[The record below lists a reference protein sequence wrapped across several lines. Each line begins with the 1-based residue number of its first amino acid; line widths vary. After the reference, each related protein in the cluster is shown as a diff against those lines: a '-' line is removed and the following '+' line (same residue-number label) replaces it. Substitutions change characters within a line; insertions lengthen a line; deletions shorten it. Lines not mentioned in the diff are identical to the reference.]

1 MNWSTAIKFGLK
13 YWRELLVVVSLLAVI
28 IKTQLD
34 YRALNKAYEISQQS
48 LQEQVEGL
56 QRIHEEELRKRDEA
70 LKTYRATLDEIE
82 RGYLESQEEIKR
94 LKKQKRDRLE
104 KSYSSNPEELAN
116 EIVNTYG
123 FERASE

>member
-1 MNWSTAIKFGLK
+1 MNWSAVIKFSLK
-13 YWRELLVVVSLLAVI
+13 HWRELLVAGSLLAVI

-56 QRIHEEELRKRDEA
+56 QKIHEEELMKRDVA

-82 RGYLESQEEIKR
+82 RDYMTSQEEVER
-94 LKKQKRDRLE
+94 LKKQKRERLE
-104 KSYSSNPEELAN
+104 KNYSSSPEELAN
-116 EIVNTYG
+116 EIINTYG
-123 FERASE
+123 FERTAK

>member
-1 MNWSTAIKFGLK
+1 MNWSAVIKFGLK
-13 YWRELLVVVSLLAVI
+13 YWRELLVVGSILAVV

-56 QRIHEEELRKRDEA
+56 QKIHEEELKKRDAA
-70 LKTYRATLDEIE
+70 LRSYRTTLEEIE
-82 RGYLESQEEIKR
+82 RGYLESQEEVER

-104 KSYSSNPEELAN
+104 KSYSSNPEDLAN

-123 FERASE
+123 FKRTAE

>member
-1 MNWSTAIKFGLK
+1 VNWSTVIKFGLK
-13 YWRELLVVVSLLAVI
+13 YWRELLVAGSLLAVI

-34 YRALNKAYEISQQS
+34 YRTLNKAYEISQQS

-56 QRIHEEELRKRDEA
+56 QKIHEEELRRRDEA
-70 LKTYRATLDEIE
+70 LRSYRATLDEIE
-82 RGYLESQEEIKR
+82 RGYLESQEEVER

>member
-1 MNWSTAIKFGLK
+1 VNWSAVIKFGLK
-13 YWRELLVVVSLLAVI
+13 YWRELLVVGSLLAVV

-56 QRIHEEELRKRDEA
+56 QKIHEEELKKRDAA
-70 LKTYRATLDEIE
+70 LRSYRTTLEEIE
-82 RGYLESQEEIKR
+82 RGYLESQEEVER

-104 KSYSSNPEELAN
+104 KSYSSNPEDLAN

-123 FERASE
+123 FERTAE

>member
-1 MNWSTAIKFGLK
+1 VNWAALIKFGLK
-13 YWRELLVVVSLLAVI
+13 YWRELLVAASLLAVI

-56 QRIHEEELRKRDEA
+56 QKIHEEELRKRDAA

-82 RGYLESQEEIKR
+82 RGFIESQEEIER

-104 KSYSSNPEELAN
+104 KNYSSNPEDLAN
-116 EIVNTYG
+116 EIVNAYG
-123 FERASE
+123 FEHASE

>member
-1 MNWSTAIKFGLK
+1 MNWSTVIKFSLK
-13 YWRELLVVVSLLAVI
+13 HWRELLVAASLLAVI

-56 QRIHEEELRKRDEA
+56 QKIHEEELRKRDVA

-82 RGYLESQEEIKR
+82 RGYIESREEVER

-104 KSYSSNPEELAN
+104 RNYSSNPEDLAN

-123 FERASE
+123 FEHASE

>member
-1 MNWSTAIKFGLK
+1 MNWSAVIKFGLK
-13 YWRELLVVVSLLAVI
+13 YWRELLVVGSLLAVV

-56 QRIHEEELRKRDEA
+56 QKIHEEELKKRDAA
-70 LKTYRATLDEIE
+70 LRSYRTTLEEIE
-82 RGYLESQEEIKR
+82 RGYLESQEEVER

-104 KSYSSNPEELAN
+104 KSYSSNPEDLAN

-123 FERASE
+123 FERTAE

>member
-1 MNWSTAIKFGLK
+1 MNWSTVIKFSLK
-13 YWRELLVVVSLLAVI
+13 HWRELLVAASLLAVI

-56 QRIHEEELRKRDEA
+56 QKIHEEELMKRDVA

-82 RGYLESQEEIKR
+82 RGYVESREEVER
-94 LKKQKRDRLE
+94 LKNRK
-104 KSYSSNPEELAN
+104 
-116 EIVNTYG
+116 EI
-123 FERASE
+123 A